1 MSEFLF
7 KDIRPLVRF
16 SGMQTVKSGFDLRD
30 VHASDARIVYVFS
43 EEVQFKMNGIAYR
56 GTRGSLVLFRP
67 SVRYCLS
74 NLSGKDACVMSIDF
88 SFDAPPDA
96 STTPHPWFS
105 HREWS
110 EMNIEEQ
117 IISDVPELNAPL
129 FLESMQVLEPLLCEM
144 NVEQQNIRVFRREI
158 RNTLLHAVL
167 LHICRHLQFSGN
179 KRSRGVVDEILDYIH
194 RNYGG
199 NLSNDAISRHFNY
212 HPNYINRILKKRTGK
227 SLHQYILAYRADRAL
242 SLLQTTSLSV
252 SEIAERVGFSSLKHF
267 SQTFKGIYG
276 YSPLHFR

>member
-1 MSEFLF
+1 MSEILF

-16 SGMQTVKSGFDLRD
+16 SGIQTVKNGFDLRD

-43 EEVQFKMNGIAYR
+43 GEIQFKINGTSYR
-56 GTRGSLVLFRP
+56 GTRGCLVLFRP

-74 NLSGKDACVMSIDF
+74 NLSGKDARVMNIDF

-96 STTPHPWFS
+96 SSKPHPWFS
-105 HREWS
+105 HREWL
-110 EMNIEEQ
+110 EMNVEEQ
-117 IISDVPELNAPL
+117 IISDVPEFNAPL
-129 FLESMQVLEPLLCEM
+129 FLESMQVLEPLFNELNM
-144 NVEQQNIRVFRREI
+144 EQEHIRICRREL

-167 LHICRHLQFSGN
+167 LHLYRRLVLSEAKKG
-179 KRSRGVVDEILDYIH
+179 RSIVDEVLDYIH
-194 RNYGG
+194 RNYSGD
-199 NLSNDAISRHFNY
+199 LSNTAISRNFNY
-212 HPNYINRILKKRTGK
+212 HPNYINRVLKKRTGQ

-242 SLLQTTSLSV
+242 ALLQTTSLPV

-267 SQTFKGIYG
+267 SQTFKSIYG